1 MRTFCNW
8 VRTGK
13 PLNHSQPYATPIDPL
28 PDVIAK
34 RPHLAPSVGT
44 GCATDEHRDAQQEW
58 LAHIAAGR
66 SRIGQEFAQK
76 RRSSVRTLG
85 TFAAPRRLPCNFPRT
100 VGVSPVSTFAI
111 STPSTPSARVNQAER
126 RETGAFSRDAGDSA
140 Y

>member
-34 RPHLAPSVGT
+34 RSHLAPSVGT
-44 GCATDEHRDAQQEW
+44 GCATDEHRDAQQDW

-66 SRIGQEFAQK
+66 IGIGQEFAQNRARQCEHWEHS
-76 RRSSVRTLG
+76 RRHG
-85 TFAAPRRLPCNFPRT
+85 ARR
-100 VGVSPVSTFAI
+100 AI
-111 STPSTPSARVNQAER
+111 FLAR
-126 RETGAFSRDAGDSA
+126 
-140 Y
+140 